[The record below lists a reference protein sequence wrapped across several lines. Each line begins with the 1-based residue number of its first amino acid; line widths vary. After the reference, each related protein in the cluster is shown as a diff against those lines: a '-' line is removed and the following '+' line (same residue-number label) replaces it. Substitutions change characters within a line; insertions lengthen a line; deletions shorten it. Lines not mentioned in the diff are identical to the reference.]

1 MPSTTP
7 LHPTLAAMLAK
18 TAHLPPI
25 SSVPV
30 ATIRASDATRYKVGV
45 PPDAV
50 HSTQDRWI
58 AGPRG
63 DIRIRI
69 YRPDAAEG
77 HAVTVFFHGSG
88 FVICSI
94 ESHDDMCRQICRR
107 AHCVVVSVDYRLA
120 PEHKFPAGPDDCLAA
135 TRWVAAHA
143 LEIGADASRLAVAG
157 DSAGGTMAAVTALR
171 ARDDG
176 GPMIRAQLL
185 LYPVTD
191 HVSVQRPSYEERA
204 SGYGLTR
211 DAMVWFWGHYLA
223 HPDQGAHPHASPMR
237 ADSLAGLPPAYVVTG
252 DYDPLRDEGEAYAQ
266 RLQAAAVPTE
276 MIRYPDMNHGFLFWV
291 GLIETASVAMD
302 AACAW
307 LRQSLQPQSPSKP
320 AAR

>member
-25 SSVPV
+25 TSVPV

-50 HSTQDRWI
+50 HSVEDRWI
-58 AGPRG
+58 EGPRG

-69 YRPDAAEG
+69 YRPDAEDG

-120 PEHKFPAGPDDCLAA
+120 PENKFPAGPDDCLAA

-176 GPMIRAQLL
+176 GPMVRAQLL

-191 HVSVQRPSYEERA
+191 HVSVQRPSYDERA

-211 DAMVWFWGHYLA
+211 DAMVWFWGHYLE
-223 HPDQGAHPHASPMR
+223 HPDHGAHPHASPMR

-266 RLQAAAVPTE
+266 GLQAAGVATE
-276 MIRYPDMNHGFLFWV
+276 LIRYADMNHGFLFWV
-291 GLIETASVAMD
+291 GLIETSTVAMD

-307 LRQSLQPQSPSKP
+307 LRQSLKPQSLQT
-320 AAR
+320 R

>member
-25 SSVPV
+25 TSVPV

-50 HSTQDRWI
+50 HSVEDRWI
-58 AGPRG
+58 EGPRG

-69 YRPDAAEG
+69 YRPDAEDG

-120 PEHKFPAGPDDCLAA
+120 PENKFPAGPDDCLAA

-143 LEIGADASRLAVAG
+143 VEIGADASRLAVAG

-176 GPMIRAQLL
+176 GPMVRAQLL

-191 HVSVQRPSYEERA
+191 HVSVQRPSYDERA

-211 DAMVWFWGHYLA
+211 DAMVWFWGHYLE
-223 HPDQGAHPHASPMR
+223 HPDHGAHPHASPMR

-266 RLQAAAVPTE
+266 GLQAAGVATE
-276 MIRYPDMNHGFLFWV
+276 LIRYADMNHGFLFWV
-291 GLIETASVAMD
+291 GLIETSTVAMD

-307 LRQSLQPQSPSKP
+307 LRQSLKPQSLQT
-320 AAR
+320 R